1 MNDKAVSMIE
11 NGLAV
16 AGVTVSLTQ
25 IQELLGVVLLA
36 IQIGIILVRLG
47 IKLAHNIKHGKI
59 DEAIQATKDAEEEIE
74 GKTKK

>member
-1 MNDKAVSMIE
+1 MNDKVVSMVE

-25 IQELLGVVLLA
+25 IQEVLGVVLLA
-36 IQIGIILVRLG
+36 IQIGIIIVRLV
-47 IKLAHNIKHGKI
+47 IKLAHNIKQGKI
-59 DEAIQATKDAEEEIE
+59 DEAIQATKDAEKEIE

>member
-1 MNDKAVSMIE
+1 MDGKQS
-11 NGLAV
+11 
-16 AGVTVSLTQ
+16 SLTQ

-47 IKLAHNIKHGKI
+47 IKLIHNIKQGKI